1 MLWSP
6 ELVCSFSFLCAD
18 FFLKPFV
25 IYCLPL
31 PIKFPQPI
39 SLVYTL
45 FSLWFLYNWDSFR
58 IDISHSWPVWSH
70 WTGVRGRE
78 NQVHGICFRKILLG
92 LDWCVLS
99 ECSFFTWPSNSVH
112 FICVSR
118 EYTITYAQRKWNVC
132 FFYSA
137 SRLLD
142 AGHHT
147 WGLTQSSLKL
157 QQLTLP
163 LQVGQR

>member
-58 IDISHSWPVWSH
+58 IDIISHSWPVWSH

-78 NQVHGICFRKILLG
+78 NQVHGICFRKILSG

-99 ECSFFTWPSNSVH
+99 ECSFFTWPSNSVD

-118 EYTITYAQRKWNVC
+118 EYTITYARRKWNTCVS
-132 FFYSA
+132 FILHPDFLMQVIILEVWLS
-137 SRLLD
+137 LL
-142 AGHHT
+142 
-147 WGLTQSSLKL
+147 SNCSNS
-157 QQLTLP
+157 P
-163 LQVGQR
+163 FSCR